1 MLFLHIVLIPALN
14 LQVQAIIDSLTEISS
29 MYLAI
34 QTRVM
39 KKVQCIIVTFFFV
52 SFISVSVFG
61 QIPAQ
66 IGSGLKSGNAKMVAS
81 CFNDNVELVILDKE
95 NVCSKEQGEM
105 ILNDFFNKNK
115 PTDYKL
121 THQGGTDSVYGIG
134 KLQTAGASFRI
145 YFVLKTFSGKS
156 LLVQLRIEKDQ

>member
-1 MLFLHIVLIPALN
+1 MKNISFSLATFLILML
-14 LQVQAIIDSLTEISS
+14 
-29 MYLAI
+29 LAG
-34 QTRVM
+34 R
-39 KKVQCIIVTFFFV
+39 
-52 SFISVSVFG
+52 SEG

-105 ILNDFFNKNK
+105 ILNDFFIKNK
-115 PTDYKL
+115 PVDFKL

-134 KLQTAGASFRI
+134 KLQTANANFRI
-145 YFVLKTFSGKS
+145 YFMLKTFANKPM
-156 LLVQLRIEKDQ
+156 LVQLRIEKD